1 MNEASSH
8 AHDVLRYENRVLFPA
23 GLERAYREDY
33 AARSVR
39 LQRQFIV
46 FGFVLYGLFGI
57 LDYFAMP
64 RTHVTAWVLRGL
76 VEPAALFL
84 LWCTYREYCRMRMAW
99 LINLWMLAMN
109 ASILGMIMAAQQSEV
124 AYFFYPVGL
133 MLVLICGYVASG
145 SIWYA
150 SAQGWLAAAGYVMVG
165 IFDQRLA
172 GAPSTALKFF
182 TLSFFLVGLNLIGM
196 MLSYTLERI
205 NRLAFL
211 QRLVIEKQH
220 GETEMLRA
228 QSEQLL
234 LNVLPVTVAE
244 RLKRGEPVA
253 DQFDEVSV
261 LFADIASFTP
271 HSARNTPAEV
281 VTSLNRIFSAFDEL
295 TEKYGLEK
303 IKTIGDAYM
312 VVSGMPEPC
321 LDHLDS
327 LVEMGLE
334 MQLVM
339 QRFREQGAFDLHLRI
354 GINSGPVVAGII
366 GVKKFAYDL
375 WGDTVNVASR
385 METYGV
391 PGSIQVPAALYPR
404 LRDKYILQRRGPI
417 EVKGKGR
424 MVVYL
429 LAGRREVGPGR
440 AARQAGTAPR
450 TMVEVPAV

>member
-8 AHDVLRYENRVLFPA
+8 ADDVLRYENRVLFP
-23 GLERAYREDY
+23 GELERAYREDY

-64 RTHVTAWVLRGL
+64 RTHLTAWLLRGL

-84 LWCTYREYCRMRMAW
+84 LWCSYRESLRIQMAW

-145 SIWYA
+145 NLWYA
-150 SAQGWLAAAGYVMVG
+150 SAQGWLAVAGYLVVG
-165 IFDQRLA
+165 ILEQRMT

-182 TLSFFLVGLNLIGM
+182 TLNFFLVGLNIIGM
-196 MLSYTLERI
+196 VLSYTLERS

-211 QRLVIEKQH
+211 QRLVIEKQQQ
-220 GETEMLRA
+220 ETEMLRA
-228 QSEQLL
+228 QSERLL
-234 LNVLPVTVAE
+234 LNVLPVTAAE

-271 HSARNTPAEV
+271 HSARNTPAQV
-281 VTSLNRIFSAFDEL
+281 VTSLNQIFSAFDEL

-312 VVSGMPEPC
+312 VVSGMPQPC
-321 LDHLDS
+321 ANHLDA

-334 MQLVM
+334 MQQVM
-339 QRFREQGAFDLHLRI
+339 QRFREQGAFDLDLRI
-354 GINSGPVVAGII
+354 GINSGPVMAGII

-385 METYGV
+385 MESYGV

-404 LRDKYILQRRGPI
+404 LKDKYLLQRRGRI

-429 LAGRREVGPGR
+429 LAGRREAAPGR
-440 AARQAGTAPR
+440 AKQQAGATPR
-450 TMVEVPAV
+450 LMVEIPTA